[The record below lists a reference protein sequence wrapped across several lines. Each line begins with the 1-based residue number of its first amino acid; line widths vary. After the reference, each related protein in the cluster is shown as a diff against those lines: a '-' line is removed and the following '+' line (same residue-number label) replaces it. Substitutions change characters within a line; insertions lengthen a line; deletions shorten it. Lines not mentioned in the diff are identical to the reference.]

1 MKPQRSPVRF
11 ELDELRRRLL
21 EAEET
26 LNAIRG
32 GEVDALVV
40 AGPEGERVFTLRGA
54 EHPYRVM
61 VESMNEGAI
70 SLSLDGTILYC
81 NGAFARMVDQPL
93 DQVMGHKL
101 EEFVAAP
108 ELASLADLLKRG
120 RSDAIRTEM
129 SLVSSSGVELP
140 AQISVNPIAMDD
152 TKVIGVVIT
161 DLSERRGKE
170 QAQEAVRLRD
180 EFLSIASHELRTPLS
195 TLVLHLGL
203 GERFIAKPDTA
214 RLGQTLRKAKDQAD
228 RMTELINRL
237 LDVTRIASGK
247 LELELGAH
255 DLGEIVLG
263 IVDAVS
269 EEASKAH
276 CDFKLSLEKGIVA
289 RCDRFRL
296 EQAIVNVVS
305 NALKYAPGHPISISL
320 ERHGSQAILAVE
332 DRGIGIEPASLKRI
346 FNRFERASSAT
357 TQSGGLGLGL
367 YIAREIIGQ
376 HRGSI
381 HAERRR
387 GGGSRFTIVLPL
399 SSRTPSD

>member
-70 SLSLDGTILYC
+70 SLALDGTILYC

-108 ELASLADLLKRG
+108 EIASLADLLKRG

-170 QAQEAVRLRD
+170 HAQEAVRLRD

-203 GERFIAKPDTA
+203 GERFIAKP
-214 RLGQTLRKAKDQAD
+214 GH
-228 RMTELINRL
+228 
-237 LDVTRIASGK
+237 G
-247 LELELGAH
+247 
-255 DLGEIVLG
+255 
-263 IVDAVS
+263 
-269 EEASKAH
+269 
-276 CDFKLSLEKGIVA
+276 
-289 RCDRFRL
+289 
-296 EQAIVNVVS
+296 
-305 NALKYAPGHPISISL
+305 APGRQTFAQGQGSGRSDDRADQSPPRCNPYR
-320 ERHGSQAILAVE
+320 EREA
-332 DRGIGIEPASLKRI
+332 RI
-346 FNRFERASSAT
+346 
-357 TQSGGLGLGL
+357 
-367 YIAREIIGQ
+367 
-376 HRGSI
+376 
-381 HAERRR
+381 
-387 GGGSRFTIVLPL
+387 GSRGA
-399 SSRTPSD
+399 